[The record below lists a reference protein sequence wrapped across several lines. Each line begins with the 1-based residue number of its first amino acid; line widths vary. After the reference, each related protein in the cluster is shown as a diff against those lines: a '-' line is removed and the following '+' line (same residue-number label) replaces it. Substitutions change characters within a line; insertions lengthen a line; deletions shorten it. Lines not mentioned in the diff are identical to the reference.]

1 MIFECLYLFYENFF
15 FFFFFQIEKDHRQIE
30 NEYLLQQ
37 QSMLSKSAA
46 LNEMLS
52 FKKELEKSEIQREQL
67 ADRLE
72 VN

>member
-1 MIFECLYLFYENFF
+1 MIFECLYLFYENLF